1 MAEKSKA
8 TRLRITSC
16 VAVYTGKNQAGG
28 EFTIHEI
35 EACKETGET
44 IEHKLNSFEDLPVGE
59 VLDVNVTPHNSV
71 EHGRSF
77 TVSRRGRVSTT
88 AQLKELR
95 EIVDSLVLR
104 VSDLETRLRPQAERP
119 PEAQPQQ
126 QAPPAQRSQSDVDR
140 QFAVE

>member
-8 TRLRITSC
+8 TRLRIVSC

-28 EFTIHEI
+28 EFTIHDI

-59 VLDVNVTPHNSV
+59 VLDVNVTPYTSA

-95 EIVDSLVLR
+95 EMVDSLVLR
-104 VSDLETRLRPQAERP
+104 VSDLEARLRPQ
-119 PEAQPQQ
+119 PEPQPQQ
-126 QAPPAQRSQSDVDR
+126 QAPTTSPASVAAQSDVDR